1 MNIVTWKYLLRN
13 SLAIIALFLA
23 LSLTAPA
30 NEIEFDGYTVHYTV
44 VTTDLLSPEV
54 ARAYG
59 LSRSRNRALVN
70 IVVMETDA
78 SGSTRSIPA
87 RVQGTGVN
95 LNQQS
100 RAMRFREVRDADAYY
115 HLAEIP
121 IRRGEVIN
129 FSLQIRTDG
138 IREPLSVQFRQ
149 AFFAH

>member
-1 MNIVTWKYLLRN
+1 MNVMTGKVFFRN
-13 SLAIIALFLA
+13 SLAIIALFFALGLA
-23 LSLTAPA
+23 ASAS
-30 NEIEFDGYTVHYTV
+30 EIELDGYTIHYTV
-44 VTTDLLSPEV
+44 VSTDLLSPEV

-70 IVVMETDA
+70 IVVMEQDA
-78 SGSTRSIPA
+78 SGSLRSIPA

-100 RAMRFREVRDADAYY
+100 RAMRFREIRDADAYY

-121 IRRGEVIN
+121 IRRGEVID
-129 FSLQIRTDG
+129 FRLQIRTDG

-149 AFFAH
+149 VFLTH

>member
-1 MNIVTWKYLLRN
+1 MKRLNWGYFLRHGLAVLTLFLLL
-13 SLAIIALFLA
+13 SLAA
-23 LSLTAPA
+23 SA
-30 NEIEFDGYTVHYTV
+30 NEIELDGYTIHYTV

-70 IVVMETDA
+70 IVVMEKDA
-78 SGSTRSIPA
+78 SGSIRSIPA

-121 IRRGEVIN
+121 VRRGEVID
-129 FSLQIRTDG
+129 FRLQIRTDG

-149 AFFAH
+149 AFLAY